1 MKRTFRLTIL
11 LGLAALA
18 AAFAASAATI
28 LSPVHPV
35 SDPMRAARLASLGQE
50 GLEFDAAALAALRAT
65 GADAR
70 IENFPVSAGVWGTL
84 VLKRFD
90 VLAPGAR
97 ITVTGKDGESSLAFP
112 SIAHFSGK
120 VEGDDESAVYVGAQE
135 GRLVAYVRS
144 SAGMAFV
151 GPDESGSAYV
161 VRSSDSPLATPS
173 GAEAW
178 SCGAEQMP
186 APLAADAGPS
196 SPVVLAPLAGMK
208 QAAVRIETDQELLA
222 KFPGPSTDEKIAQM
236 GAYVATL
243 FGAINVVYERDLVL
257 HLTVVE
263 VHAWTTTDP
272 YDGGDTLT
280 QLYQLGDWWHPNRPM
295 ASYPRAFVHYLSGRS
310 VSGGIAW
317 LSVLC
322 NGDFFQ
328 SGHYGGGY
336 GLTQVYG
343 TYPLQFWD
351 QFASAHEMG
360 HNAGSPHT
368 HCYNPPI
375 DECYSGEPGCY
386 SGPTSVPPEKG
397 TIMSYC
403 HLLPGG
409 YNNIVMKFHARCISE
424 KMMPEIN
431 GAACLTAAGTFEDV
445 PPSNLFYSYVET
457 LAANGVTSGCSATP
471 SLYCPNNSV
480 SRAQMA
486 VFLLKSKLGS
496 DHVPPAATGSVF
508 LDVPANAFA
517 AAWIEE
523 LAGLGVTGGC
533 GGGNYCPGSPV
544 TRAQMSAFLLKALS
558 GSDHVPPAA
567 SSVFADVPDA
577 DSFEPWI
584 MELYDMAVTGGCAT
598 SPLRYCPANP
608 VTRGQM
614 APFLVKTFNL
624 Q

>member
-1 MKRTFRLTIL
+1 VTRRVQTIL
-11 LGLAALA
+11 IGLVALA
-18 AAFAASAATI
+18 AAFVAAAATI
-28 LSPVHPV
+28 PSPVHPYA
-35 SDPMRAARLASLGQE
+35 DPLRAAAATVAGQE
-50 GLEFDAAALAALRAT
+50 GLEFDSAALAALRSTSAE
-65 GADAR
+65 AR
-70 IENFPVSAGVWGTL
+70 IEGFPIAPGVRATL
-84 VLKRFD
+84 VLKRFE
-90 VLAPGAR
+90 VLAPDAR
-97 ITVTGKDGESSLAFP
+97 ITVTGRHGESSLPFP
-112 SIAHFSGK
+112 AIAHFSGK
-120 VEGDDESAVYVGAQE
+120 VEGDEDSSAYVSAQA
-135 GRLVAYVRS
+135 GQIVAYVRS
-144 SAGMAFV
+144 TAGMSFV
-151 GPDESGSAYV
+151 GPDESSTTYV
-161 VRSSDSPLATPS
+161 VRSSDSPLSAPS
-173 GAEAW
+173 NAQPW
-178 SCGAEQMP
+178 TCGAEEMP
-186 APLAADAGPS
+186 APLTGTAGPTY
-196 SPVVLAPLAGMK
+196 PAVLAPLSGMK

-222 KFPGPSTDEKIAQM
+222 KFPGPTTDEKITQM

-243 FGAINVVYERDLVL
+243 FGAINVVYERDLAL

-272 YDGGDTLT
+272 YDGADTLT

-328 SGHYGGGY
+328 GGHYGGGY

-368 HCYNPPI
+368 HCYHPEI
-375 DECYSGEPGCY
+375 DQCYSGESGCY
-386 SGPTSVPPEKG
+386 VGPTSVPAEKG

-403 HLLPGG
+403 HLLSGG

-424 KMMPEIN
+424 KMIPEIN

-457 LAANGVTSGCSATP
+457 LAADGVTSGCSVTP
-471 SLYCPNNSV
+471 SLYCPTSAVN
-480 SRAQMA
+480 RAQMA
-486 VFLLKSKLGS
+486 VFLLKSKLGAAY
-496 DHVPPAATGSVF
+496 VPPAATGTVF
-508 LDVPANAFA
+508 ADVPANGFA
-517 AAWIEE
+517 AAWIED
-523 LAGLGVTGGC
+523 LAGRGITGGC
-533 GGGNYCPGSPV
+533 GGSNYCPNAPV
-544 TRAQMSAFLLKALS
+544 TRKQMAAFLLKTLL
-558 GSDHVPPAA
+558 GSDHVPPVAA
-567 SSVFADVPDA
+567 SAFADVSDG

-584 MELYDMAVTGGCAT
+584 MELYGSNVTGGCAT
-598 SPLRYCPANP
+598 SPLRYCPDSA

-614 APFLVKTFNL
+614 AAFLVKTFSL